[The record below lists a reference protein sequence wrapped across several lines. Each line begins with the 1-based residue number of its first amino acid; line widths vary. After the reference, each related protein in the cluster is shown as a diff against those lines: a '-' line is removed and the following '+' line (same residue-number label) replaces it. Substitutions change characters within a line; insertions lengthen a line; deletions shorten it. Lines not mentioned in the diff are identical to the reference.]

1 MLQRHASILLCL
13 TGLLFISSHVV
24 AIPPSSL
31 TSIATKPTLDDQQ
44 KQRVGEYTKYWLS
57 RLETGTPEEAM
68 RARNKLIEPVRSML
82 GKSSS
87 LFRST
92 YSGEVVP
99 SLKKIVEGDDL
110 FRAVNALQIAGF
122 LGSDRAMR
130 LLVNTGDPDMESSV
144 EKRLW
149 ATIAIRESLRS
160 GELSPRKVSSTV
172 RSVARAAKQE
182 QDWRVLMREIE
193 TLAAASQSDIPRD
206 QGGDDIRELGRELQ
220 LETIKTTIDRMTAG
234 NSENVVLIHALR
246 PSILEFR
253 QQYLDPKMVEHRREI
268 GLGAAPQLGRVYE
281 IILINYDSLR
291 SSDDLMAASG
301 LTLRL
306 SEETLKLID
315 SDIRSGGTPTTS
327 SLGAWEQGQRETIE
341 QNQAAWN
348 TVLNNPPYAGR

>member
-1 MLQRHASILLCL
+1 MRSCYASILLCL
-13 TGLLFISSHVV
+13 TGLLVLSSDVV
-24 AIPPSSL
+24 AAPPSSL
-31 TSIATKPTLDDQQ
+31 TSVATRATLDDQQ
-44 KQRVGEYTKYWLS
+44 KQRINEYAQYWLA

-82 GKSSS
+82 GNSSS

-92 YSGEVVP
+92 YSGNLVP
-99 SLKKIVEGDDL
+99 TLKKVVEGDDL

-130 LLVNTGDPDMESSV
+130 LLVDTEDPDLEKST

-160 GELSPRKVSSTV
+160 GELSPRKVTSTV
-172 RSVARAAKQE
+172 RSVARAASQE
-182 QDWRVLMREIE
+182 QDWRVLMREME
-193 TLAAASQSDIPRD
+193 TLAAASQSSIPKD
-206 QGGDDIRELGRELQ
+206 QGGDEIRELGRELQ
-220 LETIKTTIDRMTAG
+220 LDIIRATIDRMTTG
-234 NSENVVLIHALR
+234 DGENVILIHALR

-268 GLGAAPQLGRVYE
+268 GLGTAPQLGRVYE
-281 IILINYDSLR
+281 IILVNFDSLR
-291 SSDDLMAASG
+291 ANENLMAASG

-315 SDIRSGGTPTTS
+315 SDIRNGGTPTAIST
-327 SLGAWEQGQRETIE
+327 GAWEQGHRETIE

-348 TVLNNPPYAGR
+348 SVLANPPYSGR